1 MKATDL
7 LEEQH
12 REVRDLFDRIEGA
25 SGSEQRALFTEIARN
40 LVAHDAI
47 EREIFYPACEQA
59 LGMTEELGEAL
70 VEHGVVE
77 FCLFEADEAKPEQFK
92 HKCTVL
98 REILDH
104 HIDEEEDE
112 FFPKVEKALGDE
124 NLESLGEEM
133 QSRFQEAMRS
143 DFRGPLHENLRQV
156 LSGAMK
162 TKPAQKKRSTTAQA
176 SSRGRATPNRKG
188 TSSRSSSSSK
198 NGNKRTS
205 ARNGSRRHA

>member
-7 LEEQH
+7 LEQQH
-12 REVRDLFDRIEGA
+12 REVRDLFKRIEDA
-25 SGSEQRALFTEIARN
+25 SGSEQRTLFAEIASN

-47 EREIFYPACEQA
+47 EREIFYPACERV
-59 LGMTEELGEAL
+59 LGMTDELGEAL

-98 REILDH
+98 REMLDH

-112 FFPKVEKALGDE
+112 FFPKVEKALGE
-124 NLESLGEEM
+124 EKLESLGEEM
-133 QSRFQEAMRS
+133 QRRFQEAKRN

-162 TKPAQKKRSTTAQA
+162 TKPAQKKAPRSNQA
-176 SSRGRATPNRKG
+176 GARGRVVTNRKREVARAG
-188 TSSRSSSSSK
+188 SGPKS
-198 NGNKRTS
+198 GKRNS